1 MDGVVHFFQ
10 SIPYDQLVIQTMN
23 GIVTGMILALVASGL
38 TLIFG
43 IMDVVNFAHGELFML
58 GAYIGV
64 IVVTATGSFW
74 LALILAALVVAILG
88 AAMQIVTLRPLIGRD
103 PLTTILA
110 TFGIS
115 LILQNYVLWQF
126 GPVSRKISEPI
137 TAHFNLFYLEYPWY
151 RLLIAALSALIIGAF
166 WLFLKYGKYGIWIRA
181 TTQDRV
187 MAQAMGIPVP
197 WVYTGVFAIGAG
209 LAAASGVLFAPMAG
223 VSHTMGL
230 DWVLKAFIVVVVGGM
245 GNLGGSIAAAIFI
258 SLLESLCLGLGE
270 PLAGG
275 DRLIRRAD
283 PHASVPSHRSVCADT
298 EMTTAPLD
306 KMRPLSK
313 AGLSHTAIYW
323 IGFCVVMALLI
334 VAPLVLPEFW
344 RRFLTEVLIWG
355 LLAMSSDL
363 LIGYTGMISFGHSAF
378 FGLGMYGAAAALLL
392 VSPPNLWLAILFGL
406 IGAAIVALFVAYFS
420 TRLRDIYFAIT
431 TLIFSQ
437 IFYVI
442 IFTWTAV
449 TGGENGLIFTRPH
462 FSIPFIVDVRFTS
475 SIMHWFVLAVVT
487 ASYLILRRVTQSPF
501 GMVLQSIRENEART
515 RAIGYPVERYKIVSV
530 MLSGLFAGLAGVLYA
545 IQNEFAAPDFVYFI
559 TSGDTVIFN
568 VMGGIGTLVGP
579 IVGAGLF
586 QLLRELMSRIFGDQ
600 FPYLVPLGFIFI
612 AMIIFL
618 PQGLLGF
625 ARRWLNR

>member
-1 MDGVVHFFQ
+1 MDAVVHFFQ

-74 LALILAALVVAILG
+74 LALVLAALVVAILG
-88 AAMQIVTLRPLIGRD
+88 AAMQIATLRPLIGRD

-166 WLFLKYGKYGIWIRA
+166 WFFLKYGKYGIWIRA

-258 SLLESLCLGLGE
+258 SLLEFY
-270 PLAGG
+270 
-275 DRLIRRAD
+275 
-283 PHASVPSHRSVCADT
+283 ASVWVNPSQAV
-298 EMTTAPLD
+298 
-306 KMRPLSK
+306 
-313 AGLSHTAIYW
+313 
-323 IGFCVVMALLI
+323 I
-334 VAPLVLPEFW
+334 VSFV
-344 RRFLTEVLIWG
+344 VLILT
-355 LLAMSSDL
+355 LLFRP
-363 LIGYTGMISFGHSAF
+363 TG
-378 FGLGMYGAAAALLL
+378 
-392 VSPPNLWLAILFGL
+392 
-406 IGAAIVALFVAYFS
+406 LFVP
-420 TRLRDIYFAIT
+420 T
-431 TLIFSQ
+431 
-437 IFYVI
+437 
-442 IFTWTAV
+442 
-449 TGGENGLIFTRPH
+449 P
-462 FSIPFIVDVRFTS
+462 
-475 SIMHWFVLAVVT
+475 
-487 ASYLILRRVTQSPF
+487 
-501 GMVLQSIRENEART
+501 
-515 RAIGYPVERYKIVSV
+515 K
-530 MLSGLFAGLAGVLYA
+530 
-545 IQNEFAAPDFVYFI
+545 
-559 TSGDTVIFN
+559 
-568 VMGGIGTLVGP
+568 
-579 IVGAGLF
+579 
-586 QLLRELMSRIFGDQ
+586 
-600 FPYLVPLGFIFI
+600 
-612 AMIIFL
+612 
-618 PQGLLGF
+618 
-625 ARRWLNR
+625 